1 MANVTKPPK
10 YTWASWLAGNK
21 QGSIHFAVGT
31 TNLHYCSEVRHSQP
45 LGHNAAH
52 DSSIHA
58 FCAALQYGSLQRIS
72 WESTENSSTKMATS
86 PSSTSVRRRS
96 WLRNTSTGA
105 QCATVSCSQPAASRR
120 PKLEVVAADFT
131 IKEGRIT
138 AGTST
143 AVPSR
148 RTIRRSTARTCPW
161 FTCVTTAY
169 TSASLSS
176 SSSLSRC
183 HLGLSVS
190 RSLVTVWFHVSLP
203 PLHLYCL
210 SAPAPRAAAPCFSPP
225 AHVRS
230 LVHGNPVVG
239 SVILHRRATRPL
251 SDSE

>member
-1 MANVTKPPK
+1 
-10 YTWASWLAGNK
+10 
-21 QGSIHFAVGT
+21 
-31 TNLHYCSEVRHSQP
+31 
-45 LGHNAAH
+45 
-52 DSSIHA
+52 
-58 FCAALQYGSLQRIS
+58 
-72 WESTENSSTKMATS
+72 MATS

-120 PKLEVVAADFT
+120 PKLELVAADFT

-148 RTIRRSTARTCPW
+148 STIRRSTARTCRW
-161 FTCVTTAY
+161 FTSVATAR

-176 SSSLSRC
+176 SSRSAEALQSQSLPSRS
-183 HLGLSVS
+183 LGLSFS
-190 RSLVTVWFHVSLP
+190 RLVPCLASAAPPVLP
-203 PLHLYCL
+203 QRVP
-210 SAPAPRAAAPCFSPP
+210 PRAAAPCFSPP

-230 LVHGNPVVG
+230 LVHGSPVVG

-251 SDSE
+251 SESE